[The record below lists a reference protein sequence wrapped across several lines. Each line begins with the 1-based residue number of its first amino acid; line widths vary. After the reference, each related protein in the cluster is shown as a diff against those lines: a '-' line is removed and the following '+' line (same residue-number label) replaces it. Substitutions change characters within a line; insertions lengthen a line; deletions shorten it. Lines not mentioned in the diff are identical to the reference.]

1 MQKFPLYLLITL
13 GMSLMSNT
21 VSANPELPLT
31 YPLKAVTIS
40 ILHQTG
46 HGIPGGYQVTLN
58 GNGNSFYSLN
68 GETQQPLSVDKKTL
82 LELVNGFYRIHFFEL
97 ADTYSIKKQVVLKD
111 DTTVI
116 SVAGKILDSANHKV
130 CIHLA
135 DYQKCITVINKQPAE
150 VAQLVK
156 KIETLFADR

>member
-1 MQKFPLYLLITL
+1 MQKYAIYFLFIL
-13 GMSLMSNT
+13 GINLMVNT
-21 VSANPELPLT
+21 VSANPNLPLT
-31 YPLKAVTIS
+31 YALKDITIS
-40 ILHQTG
+40 ILHQTA

-68 GETQQPLSVDKKTL
+68 GETQQPLAVDNKAL
-82 LELVNGFYRIHFFEL
+82 LELVNGFYQIHFFEL
-97 ADTYSIKKQVVLKD
+97 ADTYSIKKQVLLKD
-111 DTTVI
+111 DTTVV

-135 DYQKCITVINKQPAE
+135 DYQKCITVINNQPAE

-156 KIETLFADR
+156 KIEALFAGR